1 MRRAASALRCG
12 AKRMVREGHLSGQ
25 CRRGGNRHFT
35 AVDPQ
40 AIEFAIARRAS
51 SVGVAG
57 LADRLGVSRF
67 QIRML
72 RRSGLLCP
80 LPTHAGSS
88 ECRFDRDAAAILE
101 EQFRQAA
108 TIAERSHV
116 DTALGAIT
124 AKRQRKLVALVK
136 SILEGTIQSKS

>member
-1 MRRAASALRCG
+1 MVILLFEAGEEQDYRRRCG
-12 AKRMVREGHLSGQ
+12 APPVQGVTNAAVKRMVREGHLSGQ

-40 AIEFAIARRAS
+40 AIELAIARRAS
-51 SVGVAG
+51 SVGVAE

-80 LPTHAGSS
+80 FA
-88 ECRFDRDAAAILE
+88 DAR
-101 EQFRQAA
+101 RQ
-108 TIAERSHV
+108 
-116 DTALGAIT
+116 
-124 AKRQRKLVALVK
+124 
-136 SILEGTIQSKS
+136 